1 METLIR
7 LNVNISKVLVINRKL
22 CPNCMSCQI
31 RHSRQSVA
39 KHKQLMKIRKDFI
52 IEKRNPE
59 KSLSI
64 FESPFESMDAM
75 DGKRKTSIT
84 VDILGSDTFPQL
96 TDWRKSELI
105 KRARRQLALPVS
117 LTGLGDGQMPRFWRQ
132 LMKKTLFKFNKRDQI
147 QELTTYEKIPVSL
160 RLLIDNFPEKVQ
172 KLYPQ
177 VYETYLKSKEE
188 FFNKI
193 QNNEKELSLK
203 RQEILQFPYELT
215 AYMKEKQ
222 NKSLDMQE
230 SDENSVKDVPRF
242 KSGLVD
248 TEYENYLKHH
258 HLMQYF
264 ATSLKGIK
272 HEEYEGEIEGWSDQF
287 WIRYSSVLR
296 TIILFNN

>member
-1 METLIR
+1 
-7 LNVNISKVLVINRKL
+7 
-22 CPNCMSCQI
+22 
-31 RHSRQSVA
+31 
-39 KHKQLMKIRKDFI
+39 MKIRKDFI

-59 KSLSI
+59 KSLS
-64 FESPFESMDAM
+64 
-75 DGKRKTSIT
+75 